1 MKITTKFAPVLM
13 LAALTV
19 HAQPQGQPNADLFG
33 EIMGG
38 KKTKIAVPD
47 FRGTGDAQK
56 FMPTFNQ
63 VLYDELAGSGIFDL
77 VPKTMLPKGIPQRPQ
92 DFKPAGT
99 SGSGGGYWITDWT
112 APPVE
117 TNYLA
122 FGYTGPQNEQLVLF
136 GWLYNVTQQLANA
149 QVIGKLYLGPM
160 TEDGARQ
167 VAREFAADI
176 LKQFGF
182 TSMVG
187 SRIFFV
193 SNRTGEKQ
201 IWVMDYD
208 GSNQRPFAPDRDLCT
223 MPSVSPDGTK
233 IAFTRLSRSGSQIL
247 VHATDTG
254 RRLPF
259 LNPNASMNSNL
270 TFAPDGNSVVF
281 ASKVGGFAQ
290 IHAANLNGGGL
301 KRLSTTRA
309 IEVEPKIN
317 PKTGA
322 EIVFVSG
329 RLGPQQIYKMNM
341 EGADVGLLTSGEGE
355 ASNPAWHP
363 DGKHIAFAWTRGF
376 EPGNWNI
383 FVMDVATRK
392 YVQLTHGR
400 GRNENPSWA
409 PDGRHIVF
417 ASNRNGTMQI
427 YTMLADGTD
436 VRQLT
441 KAGRNEMPVWSK
453 Q

>member
-1 MKITTKFAPVLM
+1 MSIRKI
-13 LAALTV
+13 ALTV
-19 HAQPQGQPNADLFG
+19 LAAVAVSVPLFAQQPPNADLFG
-33 EIMGG
+33 DILGG
-38 KKTKIAVPD
+38 KKAKIAVPD
-47 FRGTGDAQK
+47 FHGSGEAEK
-56 FMPTFNQ
+56 LMPTFNK
-63 VLYDELAGSGIFDL
+63 VLWDELSGAGLFDM
-77 VPKTMLPKGIPQRPQ
+77 VPKTMLPPSNPQRPQ
-92 DFKPAGT
+92 DFKPAGA
-99 SGSGGGYWITDWT
+99 SGSGDGYWLTDWT
-112 APPVE
+112 SPPV
-117 TNYLA
+117 TANYLA
-122 FGYTGPQNEQLVLF
+122 FGYTGLQNNQMVLF
-136 GWLYNVTQQLANA
+136 GWLYNVTQPLASA
-149 QVIGKLYLGPM
+149 QVIGKIYIGPV

-182 TSMVG
+182 ASLSG
-187 SRIFFV
+187 SRVFFV
-193 SNRTGEKQ
+193 SNRSGEKQ

-208 GSNQRPFAPDRDLCT
+208 GSNQRRFAPDADLCT

-233 IAFTRLSRSGSQIL
+233 LAFTRLSRAGSEIR

-259 LNPNASMNSNL
+259 LNPNASMNAQLS
-270 TFAPDGNSVVF
+270 FFPDRDAVVF

-290 IHAANLNGGGL
+290 IHTSRPDGGNLR
-301 KRLSTTRA
+301 RLSGTRA

-317 PKTGA
+317 PKTGS

-329 RLGPQQIYKMNM
+329 RMGPQQIYKMNV

-355 ASNPAWHP
+355 ASNPSWHP
-363 DGKHIAFAWTRGF
+363 EGKHIAFAWTRGY

-427 YTMLADGTD
+427 YSMLADGTD

-441 KAGRNEMPVWSK
+441 SAGRNEMPVWSK